1 MNFHQQL
8 RTQYQR
14 FKQSQQTLSQKLQA
28 EAKML
33 ERYLRQA
40 LSLDGCYRK
49 SINDEMPTEPYL
61 RLSDMAILSENAE
74 LPSLRFKLIVVLD
87 EGEEVY
93 PKEEISQLFELSY
106 LQSDRMVLRFLPPT
120 AANFPFN
127 LGDDANNK
135 FEPFAVAF
143 QQCLLHKLRE
153 RK

>member
-8 RTQYQR
+8 RNQYQR
-14 FKQSQQTLSQKLQA
+14 FKQSQQSLAQKLQT
-28 EAKML
+28 EAKAL
-33 ERYLRQA
+33 ESYLRQA
-40 LSLDGCYRK
+40 LSLNDCYRK
-49 SINDEMPTEPYL
+49 SISDEMPTEPYL
-61 RLSDMAILSENAE
+61 RIGDSTLFAENAE

-93 PKEEISQLFELSY
+93 PKEEISQLVELGY

-120 AANFPFN
+120 AASFPFN
-127 LGDDANNK
+127 LGDDASNK
-135 FEPFAVAF
+135 FAPFAVAF

>member
-61 RLSDMAILSENAE
+61 RLSDMAIFFTK
-74 LPSLRFKLIVVLD
+74 RHFKFWNWI
-87 EGEEVY
+87 
-93 PKEEISQLFELSY
+93 
-106 LQSDRMVLRFLPPT
+106 
-120 AANFPFN
+120 
-127 LGDDANNK
+127 
-135 FEPFAVAF
+135 
-143 QQCLLHKLRE
+143 
-153 RK
+153 